1 MKIKQ
6 LLGETLNMAQYLPD
20 VMEMFYGSLV
30 HAIPRIT
37 RGSDQTKNLAMTFV
51 HIFSGNMVS
60 FFQDK
65 NTGLKKIKLGRT
77 GGAEALADNGIITM
91 NRRNLYDFMEQ
102 IWETLG
108 TRRMSAGKIKASIQ
122 DDYVLSQEIRQLCS
136 LILHE
141 ITHVYQQYQQEL
153 RGLSS
158 REYRSY
164 LSDPRFKDKS
174 GEDEFLQLHRDPK
187 NYGSAR
193 YKLLYSAS
201 PQEIAAFSNQIAMD
215 IISNNNLD
223 ELPIQDLPQAR
234 ELMTD
239 INTSISQ
246 YTHLDPRIPEQ
257 AKIYNK
263 YRKQV
268 YQVVDQYLDR
278 LRNSYALS

>member
-20 VMEMFYGSLV
+20 VMEMFYGNLV
-30 HAIPRIT
+30 HAIPQIT
-37 RGSDQTKNLAMTFV
+37 RDSDQTKALAMAF
-51 HIFSGNMVS
+51 IPQFSRSMVA

-77 GGAEALADNGIITM
+77 GGAEALADDGIITM
-91 NRRNLYDFMEQ
+91 NPRNLYNFMEQ

-108 TRRMSAGKIKASIQ
+108 TRRMSAGKIKANIQ

-164 LSDPRFKDKS
+164 LSDPRKKDQS
-174 GEDEFLQLHRDPK
+174 GQDEFLQLHRDPK
-187 NYGSAR
+187 NHGITR

-239 INTSISQ
+239 INAGISQ
-246 YTHLDPRIPEQ
+246 YTHLDPRIPGQ

-268 YQVVDQYLDR
+268 YQVVDQYLDQ
-278 LRNSYALS
+278 LRH